1 MKLSKEEVAHLAK
14 LSRLDLPE
22 QKLEQMTKDFGS
34 ILEYVDSIQKVD
46 VEGVEP
52 FTMPSKSQGWRE
64 DVAFEAD
71 EATRELILTNFPE
84 RAGDLLAAPGVFE
97 VPKK

>member
-1 MKLSKEEVAHLAK
+1 
-14 LSRLDLPE
+14 
-22 QKLEQMTKDFGS
+22 
-34 ILEYVDSIQKVD
+34 
-46 VEGVEP
+46 
-52 FTMPSKSQGWRE
+52 MPSKSQGWRE

>member
-46 VEGVEP
+46 V
-52 FTMPSKSQGWRE
+52 
-64 DVAFEAD
+64 
-71 EATRELILTNFPE
+71 
-84 RAGDLLAAPGVFE
+84 
-97 VPKK
+97 